1 MFMGE
6 RERGLKIMSR
16 RRPDRISRTP
26 LPRFRRRH
34 AAEPPS
40 PRLASINRDLRI
52 VSHSPGWR
60 EWLGDTRL
68 DGREVRDVFGSEAAG
83 ELRPAFDAALGGR
96 PARAAAWI
104 RSPSRGPRRIDVLC
118 IPQSSESGEIRG
130 FFAVA
135 TEIPGLRPL
144 GATEPERLRRNVDA
158 RSEEERL
165 GLALETAEVG
175 TWDWDLRSGRC
186 TWNARLGRLWGLPP
200 AAQGDRGIFLANIHP
215 QDRGRVG
222 EILKDALRP
231 GPERAISVEFR
242 TTSPIDGQERWLSA
256 HLRVGRDPTGKPL
269 RLVGTAVD
277 VSGRKSVEAE
287 LAYRRTLLE
296 SENEAALDG
305 ILVVDTAGRMVS
317 FNRRFVQMWNI
328 PPEIVASRSDEAAI
342 ASVLHSLVSP
352 DEFLAQVR
360 YLYAHAEEVS
370 RDELGLKDG
379 RIFDRFSAPIRSSD
393 GTHYGRVWFF
403 RDVTEQK
410 RNVEVLRD
418 GAARL
423 EEALLELNTF
433 AYSVAHDLRAPL
445 RAIAG
450 FSDLLR
456 EDYAAVLPSAAR
468 EYVLR
473 ITENAKRMDT
483 LIMDLL
489 TYSRLTREQMPNET
503 VELRSLLAE
512 ILVRLEPEFQLSG
525 ARLDVSGPY
534 PRVLAHRTSLDQVIT
549 NLLTNAIKFVSTGVP
564 PRVGIRIQEKR
575 DRVRLWVEDNGIGI
589 APEHLDRI
597 FGVFQRLH
605 SLADYSG
612 TGIGLAIVKRAMERM
627 GGQVGVES
635 EPGKGSRF
643 WIELKRAPPATP
655 G

>member
-1 MFMGE
+1 
-6 RERGLKIMSR
+6 MSR
-16 RRPDRISRTP
+16 QRPDRISSNP
-26 LPRFRRRH
+26 FARFRRRH
-34 AAEPPS
+34 AAEQPS
-40 PRLASINRDLRI
+40 THVASINRDLRI
-52 VSHSPGWR
+52 VSHSPDWR
-60 EWLGDTRL
+60 EWLGDTPL
-68 DGREVRDVFGSEAAG
+68 DGRDVREVFGSEASN
-83 ELRPAFDAALGGR
+83 ELRRAFDAALGGR
-96 PARAAAWI
+96 PARAAAWVS
-104 RSPSRGPRRIDVLC
+104 SPPLGPRGIEVEC
-118 IPQSSESGEIRG
+118 IPQTSENGEIRG
-130 FFAVA
+130 FYAMAAEVPGFGQFGM
-135 TEIPGLRPL
+135 TKRERRDRPGL
-144 GATEPERLRRNVDA
+144 AV
-158 RSEEERL
+158 
-165 GLALETAEVG
+165 ETAEVG

-200 AAQGDRGIFLANIHP
+200 AAKGDRGIFLANIHP
-215 QDRGRVG
+215 QDRGRVQ
-222 EILKDALRP
+222 EVLRDALRP
-231 GPERAISVEFR
+231 GHEGALSVEFR

-256 HLRVGRDPTGKPL
+256 HFRVEQDPAGEPL
-269 RLVGTAVD
+269 RIVGTAVD
-277 VSGRKSVEAE
+277 VSDRKSVEAE
-287 LAYRRTLLE
+287 LEYRRTLLE

-328 PPEIVASRSDEAAI
+328 PPEIVASRSDDAAI
-342 ASVLHSLVSP
+342 ASVLQLLVSP

-360 YLYAHAEEVS
+360 HLYAHADEVS
-370 RDELGLKDG
+370 RDELRLKDG
-379 RIFDRFSAPIRSSD
+379 RTFDRFSAPIRSSE
-393 GTHYGRVWFF
+393 GVHYGRVWFF
-403 RDVTEQK
+403 RDITEQK
-410 RNVEVLRD
+410 RNVEVLRE

-456 EDYAAVLPSAAR
+456 EDYAAKLPAAAW

-512 ILVRLEPEFQLSG
+512 ILVRLEPEVQLSG
-525 ARLDVSGPY
+525 AHLDVSGPY
-534 PRVLAHRTSLDQVIT
+534 PRVLAHRISLDQVIS
-549 NLLTNAIKFVSTGVP
+549 NLLTNAIKFVAAGVP
-564 PRVGIRIQEKR
+564 PRIRILIQERR

-589 APEHLDRI
+589 APEHRDRI

-643 WIELKRAPPATP
+643 WIELKRAPPEAA